1 MVAGCEINDNPFAP
15 LCRAC
20 KDKIAAEG
28 DATPIAWMPRDHRF
42 VEKLATPD
50 VTIAD
55 IIGDVDPIRAARGG
69 RDLSDELTIHYG
81 LLPRANRGIFAIN
94 ELPDLAGKI
103 QVGLFNIMQE
113 GDIQIKGYPLRLPL
127 DVLIVFTANP
137 EDYTARGKIIT
148 PLKDRI
154 GAEIRTH
161 YPSTVAEGMTVTN
174 QEAWVGRDPARK
186 IDVPEYLREVIEEIA
201 FQAREDK
208 RVDKRSGVSQR
219 LPITTLESA
228 VSSAEQRAARTGE
241 KCGIARIADIYAAM
255 PAITGKLELEYEGE
269 LKGADTIAR
278 ELIRSAV
285 GRVFSKRF
293 GEVSFQPVIQWF
305 ELGGELKLPEAG
317 EHRRALRTTLENPR
331 ADGTCRQARRQRS
344 QRRRLCISSSR
355 NDSRRPLGA
364 SPHRPQRRAR
374 LLRGKAAATGAAR
387 ESESPAPAIQL
398 AVSNRKQRVRGNSS
412 SGALGPTM
420 KFIKYGKYVGEPAD
434 AIDLEELVK
443 KLGNFFL
450 QSGFESQF
458 YGVSEMDPEKS
469 MEALKDAILRALQEG
484 DLMPEGAMS
493 DELREMLQNPNAR
506 QNQEVKDLI
515 EKLMER
521 MAQEGYINPQQPPQ
535 VTPPPQSSAR
545 GQVGEAQER
554 DTEARFEITDKTID
568 FLGFKT
574 LQDLLGSLGR
584 SSFGRHATRDLATG
598 IETSGASRQYEFG
611 DTMNLDIS
619 ETLFNAVRRDGAK
632 VPVEIT
638 YKDLMVHQCEYY
650 SSCATVVLLD
660 CSHSMI
666 LYGEDRFTPAKRV
679 AMALSHLIRTQ
690 YPGDTLNLVLFHD
703 SAEEVPIGELARVQV
718 GPYYTNT
725 REGLRMA
732 QRILLRQKKD
742 MRQIIMITD
751 GKPSALTL
759 EDGRIYKNA
768 FGLDPFVVGQ
778 TLEEV
783 NKCKRAGI
791 LINTFMLAS
800 DYSLINFVQKIT
812 EMCRG
817 KAYFTT
823 PYTLGQYLLMDYM
836 QRKTKQIH

>member
-1 MVAGCEINDNPFAP
+1 
-15 LCRAC
+15 
-20 KDKIAAEG
+20 
-28 DATPIAWMPRDHRF
+28 
-42 VEKLATPD
+42 
-50 VTIAD
+50 
-55 IIGDVDPIRAARGG
+55 
-69 RDLSDELTIHYG
+69 
-81 LLPRANRGIFAIN
+81 
-94 ELPDLAGKI
+94 
-103 QVGLFNIMQE
+103 
-113 GDIQIKGYPLRLPL
+113 
-127 DVLIVFTANP
+127 
-137 EDYTARGKIIT
+137 
-148 PLKDRI
+148 
-154 GAEIRTH
+154 
-161 YPSTVAEGMTVTN
+161 
-174 QEAWVGRDPARK
+174 
-186 IDVPEYLREVIEEIA
+186 
-201 FQAREDK
+201 
-208 RVDKRSGVSQR
+208 
-219 LPITTLESA
+219 
-228 VSSAEQRAARTGE
+228 
-241 KCGIARIADIYAAM
+241 
-255 PAITGKLELEYEGE
+255 
-269 LKGADTIAR
+269 
-278 ELIRSAV
+278 
-285 GRVFSKRF
+285 
-293 GEVSFQPVIQWF
+293 
-305 ELGGELKLPEAG
+305 
-317 EHRRALRTTLENPR
+317 
-331 ADGTCRQARRQRS
+331 
-344 QRRRLCISSSR
+344 
-355 NDSRRPLGA
+355 
-364 SPHRPQRRAR
+364 
-374 LLRGKAAATGAAR
+374 
-387 ESESPAPAIQL
+387 
-398 AVSNRKQRVRGNSS
+398 
-412 SGALGPTM
+412 M
-420 KFIKYGKYVGEPAD
+420 KFVRYGKYVGEPAD
-434 AIDLEELVK
+434 AVDLEELVK
-443 KLGNFFL
+443 RLGNFFL

-469 MEALKDAILRALQEG
+469 MEALREAILRALQEG
-484 DLMPEGAMS
+484 DLLPQDATS
-493 DELREMLQNPNAR
+493 DELREMLKNPQAAKDSQAVR
-506 QNQEVKDLI
+506 DLI

-521 MAQEGYINPQQPPQ
+521 MAEEGYINPQQPPQ

-545 GQVGEAQER
+545 GQVGQAQER

-584 SSFGRHATRDLATG
+584 SSFGRHSTRDLATG
-598 IETSGASRQYEFG
+598 IEASGVSRQYEFG
-611 DTMNLDIS
+611 DTLNMDVS

-632 VPVEIT
+632 VPIEIT
-638 YKDLMVHQCEYY
+638 YSDLMVHQCEYH

-703 SAEEVPIGELARVQV
+703 SAEEVPIAELARVQV

-791 LINTFMLAS
+791 MINTFMLAS
-800 DYSLINFVQKIT
+800 DYSLVNFVQKIT

-836 QRKTKQIH
+836 QRKTRQIH